1 MITISHSLD
10 KSRRVSAP
18 LGAALAAVFALAPGM
33 LMAAPPSGTSTEVV
47 SAKVSLT
54 DLDLTTT
61 RGQRAAKDRLSA
73 AAHRLCHKFSD
84 GLKAADRATMEDC
97 YRETLETSLQQLSAQ
112 VTVAASKGSQLAQN
126 RP

>member
-10 KSRRVSAP
+10 KSRRLTAP

-33 LMAAPPSGTSTEVV
+33 LMAAPPSGTSPEVV
-47 SAKVSLT
+47 TAKVSFA
-54 DLDLTTT
+54 DLNLTTVE
-61 RGQRAAKDRLSA
+61 GIRAAQDRLEA
-73 AAHRLCHKFSD
+73 TAYRLCHKFSD

-97 YRETLETSLQQLSAQ
+97 YRETLGTALQQLSAQ
-112 VTVAASKGSQLAQN
+112 VTVATSKGSQLAQN